1 MIEVNVNINAVEK
14 ISVFNISTNNVL
26 DDRYRS
32 Q

>member
-14 ISVFNISTNNVL
+14 TSVFNISTNNVL